1 MATKKVEKVSKLN
14 KNGTITG
21 LELQWEI
28 LLIYIIGILGLIFAF
43 MKDEKVSDDAR
54 FHYKQSGA
62 LFIISLG
69 VTIVYRIVAA
79 ILALMFL
86 AIGLFP
92 VINIILG
99 TLYGVF
105 SLGILA
111 LIIVVIIKGFQG
123 ENFKIPVVSKLAD
136 AIWKD

>member
-1 MATKKVEKVSKLN
+1 MATKKVEKVEKLN

-28 LLIYIIGILGLIFAF
+28 LLVYLIGILGLIFAF
-43 MKDEKVSDDAR
+43 MKEEKVSKDAR
-54 FHYKQSGA
+54 FHYKQAGA
-62 LFIISLG
+62 LFIITLG
-69 VTIVYRIVAA
+69 ITIVYRIITA
-79 ILALMFL
+79 IFALLFI

-92 VINIILG
+92 VISIVLG

-105 SLGILA
+105 SLGVLA

-123 ENFKIPVVSKLAD
+123 ENFKIPVVSKMAES
-136 AIWKD
+136 IWKD

>member
-1 MATKKVEKVSKLN
+1 MATKKVEKVGKLN

-69 VTIVYRIVAA
+69 VTIVYRIVAD

-86 AIGLFP
+86 VIGLFP
-92 VINIILG
+92 VINIIFG

-136 AIWKD
+136 AIWKN